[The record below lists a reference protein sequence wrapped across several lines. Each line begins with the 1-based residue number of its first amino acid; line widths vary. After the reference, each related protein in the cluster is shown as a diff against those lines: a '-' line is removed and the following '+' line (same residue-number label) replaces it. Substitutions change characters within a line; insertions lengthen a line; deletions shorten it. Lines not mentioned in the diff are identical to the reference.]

1 MTVERTTSETI
12 RPLLAGLFAYVVWGF
27 FPLYFKLLTHIPP
40 LAVVSHR
47 ILWSAI
53 FLILIVVVQRK
64 GSAIRGLLSHPRT
77 LGLLMVTSI
86 LISLNWLV
94 FIRAVE
100 KGEVLQSS
108 LGYFLTPI
116 VNVILG
122 VVVLGERLRRT
133 QTVSVILAA
142 GGVVIQV
149 AEVERVPVTALVLA
163 LTFGCYGL
171 VRKVAKAEPIPAL
184 TIETLLLSL
193 PALLL
198 LLSLPTP
205 GTHPLGDGWCDLFF
219 LSLSGVVTAVPLLL
233 FGAATRSLRL
243 ATIGFLQYI
252 TPSLHFLQA
261 VFLYREPFG
270 TGELASF
277 VMIWGALLIYSLD
290 AIRHR

>member
-1 MTVERTTSETI
+1 MTVERTTTETI

-77 LGLLMVTSI
+77 LRLLMVTSI

-122 VVVLGERLRRT
+122 VGVLGERLRRT

-149 AEVERVPVTALVLA
+149 AEVGRVPVTALVLA

-198 LLSLPTP
+198 LSLSTT
-205 GTHPLGDGWCDLFF
+205 GTHPLGDGWRDLFF

-261 VFLYREPFG
+261 VFIYREPFG

>member
-1 MTVERTTSETI
+1 MPADSAPSPSM
-12 RPLLAGLFAYVVWGF
+12 RPLLAGVAAYVIWGF
-27 FPLYFKLLTHIPP
+27 FPLYFKFVAHIPP

-47 ILWSAI
+47 ILWSAL
-53 FLILIVVVQRK
+53 FLLVVVVLGRGGK
-64 GSAIRGLLSHPRT
+64 AIREIFSSRRAVGYLFL
-77 LGLLMVTSI
+77 TSL

-100 KGEVLQSS
+100 RGEVLQSS

-116 VNVILG
+116 VNVLLG
-122 VVVLGERLRRT
+122 VLVLGERLRRA
-133 QTVSVILAA
+133 QTISLLLAVT
-142 GGVVIQV
+142 GVVIQV
-149 AEVERVPVTALVLA
+149 AGAGGVPVTALVLA

-171 VRKVAKAEPIPAL
+171 IRKVAKVEPIPAL
-184 TIETLLLSL
+184 TVETVILFV

-198 LLSLPTP
+198 LFSLYRTGVSPI
-205 GTHPLGDGWCDLFF
+205 GSGWRDML
-219 LSLSGVVTAVPLLL
+219 LLPLSGVVTAVPLLL

-270 TGELASF
+270 VAGLTSF
-277 VMIWGALLIYSLD
+277 LLIWCALIVYSVD
-290 AIRHR
+290 AVRHR